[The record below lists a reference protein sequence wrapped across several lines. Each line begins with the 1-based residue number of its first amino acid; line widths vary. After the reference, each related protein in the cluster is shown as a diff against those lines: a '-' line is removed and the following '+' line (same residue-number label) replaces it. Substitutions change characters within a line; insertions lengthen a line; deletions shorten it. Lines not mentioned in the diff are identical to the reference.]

1 MRKFLLII
9 TTIFISLNYSAQ
21 SIDLPKYYQFPENYL
36 KGKYHESTKGFFIVA
51 TNKSQDPRFK
61 NTVIV
66 MLDHD
71 KKGALGVVINKP
83 LGTFKIGSLI
93 KDLNIKETDKKELYN
108 LEVPIYWG
116 GPLDNDKILIVH
128 SNDYK
133 NKNTKNYK
141 DISVTNDYKTL
152 LDIAQNNGPKN
163 KLIILG
169 VSAWSVGQL
178 EGEIDKGRWNL
189 SEVNANILFEKNNE
203 NKHIM
208 ATKNSFVRL

>member
-1 MRKFLLII
+1 MKKFLLII
-9 TTIFISLNYSAQ
+9 ITFFISLNYSAQ

>member
-1 MRKFLLII
+1 MKKFLLII
-9 TTIFISLNYSAQ
+9 IIIFISLNYSAQ
-21 SIDLPKYYQFPENYL
+21 SIDLPKYYKFPENYL

-71 KKGALGVVINKP
+71 NKGALGVVINKP
-83 LGTFKIGSLI
+83 LGTFKIGSLL
-93 KDLNIKETDKKELYN
+93 KNLNINDNSKKELYN
-108 LEVPIYWG
+108 FEVPIYWG
-116 GPLDNDKILIVH
+116 GPLDNNKILILH

-133 NKNTKNYK
+133 NQNTKNYK
-141 DISVTNDYKTL
+141 DISFTNDYKTL
-152 LDIAQNNGPKN
+152 LDIAQNKGPKN
-163 KLIILG
+163 KLVILG
-169 VSAWSVGQL
+169 VSAWNVGQL

-189 SEVNANILFEKNNE
+189 SEVNENILFEKNNE

>member
-1 MRKFLLII
+1 MKKFLLII
-9 TTIFISLNYSAQ
+9 ITIFISLNYSAQ
-21 SIDLPKYYQFPENYL
+21 SIDLPKYYKFPENYL

-61 NTVIV
+61 NAVIAI
-66 MLDHD
+66 LDHD

-83 LGTFKIGSLI
+83 IGVVKIGSLI
-93 KDLNIKETDKKELYN
+93 KDLNINDTDKKELYN
-108 LEVPIYWG
+108 FEVPIYWG
-116 GPLDNDKILIVH
+116 GPLDNNKILILH

-133 NKNTKNYK
+133 NQNTKKYQ
-141 DISVTNDYKTL
+141 DISTTNDYKAL
-152 LDIAQNNGPKN
+152 LDIAQKKGPKN
-163 KLIILG
+163 SLVILG
-169 VSAWSVGQL
+169 VSAWNIGQL

-189 SEVNANILFEKNNE
+189 SEVNENILFEKNNE